1 MGSDD
6 PVSVDEE
13 VEDSIAVDAARVR
26 SFAIRN
32 SLKPDLIVV
41 LIAAAI
47 FLGCAFSP
55 PHLMDDVDAV
65 QAQIA
70 RNMLQSGDWV
80 TARLSGIAYLEK
92 SPLNY
97 WMIATSFSLFGVH
110 DWAGRLPL
118 VLAVVLL
125 CWVTVQFGRW
135 AFGTEAGF
143 YSGLVLSTCIG
154 LFLFTR
160 ILIPDATLTLTITM
174 AMWCFLR
181 TLEPDER
188 HPRLWATLFA
198 VFVGIGFLLKGLIA
212 IVFPA
217 GAAFVYM
224 AVTRQLFSRAV
235 WRRLHPFSGAGIVI
249 LIAAPWIILA
259 TLRNPP
265 VFDFTFR
272 SMPGQYH
279 GFFWFYFINEHV
291 LRFLNLRYPRDYN
304 TVPRFLFWI
313 LHIVW
318 LSPWSFYFPAAVRL
332 RYTGF
337 DRAGRT
343 RLLALCWAGF
353 VMAFFSFSTTQEYYS
368 LPIYPALALLLGSA
382 MTPEGVWIKRGTKA
396 LCVVAAALV
405 VVIAAILWQ
414 VWTLPSPG
422 DISAALVQHPELYTL
437 SLGHMGDLTLRSLAY
452 LRLPLMLAGV
462 AVLIGAIGIY
472 RYSPNQRRCFF
483 VMAAMMI
490 VFFHAARL
498 AMTTFDPYLGSKPLA
513 APLTGAP
520 PGKLIGAD
528 AYYAFS
534 SVFFYTNRKAVL
546 WNGRRDNL
554 EYGSYAPGAPPVF
567 IGDADLQTL
576 WRSADRYYLLADHE
590 DMPRIHELVG
600 ASSVYIVSES
610 GGKYLLTNGRS

>member
-13 VEDSIAVDAARVR
+13 VEDSIALDAARVR
-26 SFAIRN
+26 SFAIARN
-32 SLKPDLIVV
+32 SFKPDLIVV

-80 TARLSGIAYLEK
+80 TARLDGIAYLEK

-118 VLAVVLL
+118 VLGVVLL
-125 CWVTVQFGRW
+125 CWVTVRFGRW

-181 TLEPDER
+181 TLEPGER
-188 HPRLWATLFA
+188 NPRLWATLFA

-224 AVTRQLFSRAV
+224 AVTRQLFSATV

-249 LIAAPWIILA
+249 LIGAPWIILA

-304 TVPRFLFWI
+304 TVPRPLFWL
-313 LHIVW
+313 LHMVW
-318 LSPWSFYFPAAVRL
+318 LFPWSLYFPAVARL
-332 RYTGF
+332 SYKPV

-353 VMAFFSFSTTQEYYS
+353 VMLFFTFSTTQEYYS
-368 LPIYPALALLLGSA
+368 MPAYPAFALLLGCA
-382 MTPEGVWIKRGTKA
+382 MTTQDAWIRRGMKA
-396 LCVVAAALV
+396 LMA
-405 VVIAAILWQ
+405 VIALALAAIAVILWN
-414 VWTLPSPG
+414 VWALPTPG
-422 DISAALVQHPELYTL
+422 DISSALTQHPELYTL
-437 SLGHMGDLTLRSLAY
+437 LLG
-452 LRLPLMLAGV
+452 
-462 AVLIGAIGIY
+462 
-472 RYSPNQRRCFF
+472 
-483 VMAAMMI
+483 
-490 VFFHAARL
+490 
-498 AMTTFDPYLGSKPLA
+498 
-513 APLTGAP
+513 
-520 PGKLIGAD
+520 
-528 AYYAFS
+528 
-534 SVFFYTNRKAVL
+534 
-546 WNGRRDNL
+546 
-554 EYGSYAPGAPPVF
+554 
-567 IGDADLQTL
+567 
-576 WRSADRYYLLADHE
+576 
-590 DMPRIHELVG
+590 
-600 ASSVYIVSES
+600 
-610 GGKYLLTNGRS
+610 